1 MKVAFDV
8 KGWVDFENL
17 ECVLYKQHKGQF
29 TNVIEYRCSIDPRN
43 GRIEGKY
50 ETGVVTLRR
59 FSEEDLCELK
69 CLSGMWSGVSISDT
83 KKIPTTWSDTT
94 LRFEYVPD
102 RDVGKISGRGVS
114 LWRGRS
120 IEFDIEGS
128 FRNSDQTVQIVKR
141 HKGRFNN
148 TITYR
153 GVYTHHFSEFIQN
166 LHIKH

>member
-1 MKVAFDV
+1 M
-8 KGWVDFENL
+8 
-17 ECVLYKQHKGQF
+17 
-29 TNVIEYRCSIDPRN
+29 
-43 GRIEGKY
+43 
-50 ETGVVTLRR
+50 RR
-59 FSEEDLCELK
+59 FGDLSELK
-69 CLSGMWSGVSISDT
+69 SLSGLWSGVSISDT

-102 RDVGKISGRGVS
+102 RDEGKISGRGVS
-114 LWRGRS
+114 LWRGLS

-153 GVYTHHFSEFIQN
+153 GVYTHHFSEFIPTPN
-166 LHIKH
+166 